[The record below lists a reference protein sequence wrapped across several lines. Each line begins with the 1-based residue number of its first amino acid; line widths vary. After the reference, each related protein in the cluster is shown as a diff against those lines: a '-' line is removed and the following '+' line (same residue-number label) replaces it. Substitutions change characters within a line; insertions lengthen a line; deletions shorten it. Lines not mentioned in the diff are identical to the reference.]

1 MRFLRTVGLIFF
13 VLGLKEVEKNVEK
26 VVMELG
32 GDVLPSREVSNG
44 GSGGSESFQ
53 IKCLYLNCQGL

>member
-44 GSGGSESFQ
+44 GGPV
-53 IKCLYLNCQGL
+53 GLSHFK